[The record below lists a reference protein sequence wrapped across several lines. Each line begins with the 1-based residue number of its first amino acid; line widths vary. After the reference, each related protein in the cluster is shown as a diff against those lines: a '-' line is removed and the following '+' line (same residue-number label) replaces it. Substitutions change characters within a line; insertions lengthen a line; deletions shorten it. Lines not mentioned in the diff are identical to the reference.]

1 MIYPNIRTEMER
13 GGFTVSQLAV
23 ILGLPL
29 NAFIYKLH
37 GKCEF
42 TLDEIELLAD
52 LFDCSLDYLVG
63 HMGTGGRRREREGA
77 GKAGMPGGCRFGG
90 YMTLPWG
97 DDYNGIIYGTK
108 ITGHPLKQSRPR
120 ALPYLG
126 EIKILFS
133 CLLLSAALFFHIGN
147 G

>member
-42 TLDEIELLAD
+42 TLDEIGLLAD

-63 HMGTGGRRREREGA
+63 HRREGVKQLRYG
-77 GKAGMPGGCRFGG
+77 GM
-90 YMTLPWG
+90 
-97 DDYNGIIYGTK
+97 
-108 ITGHPLKQSRPR
+108 ITMESFMGQ
-120 ALPYLG
+120 
-126 EIKILFS
+126 
-133 CLLLSAALFFHIGN
+133 
-147 G
+147 

>member
-13 GGFTVSQLAV
+13 GGFTVSPLAV

-42 TLDEIELLAD
+42 TLDEIGLLAD

-63 HMGTGGRRREREGA
+63 HMGNGDWQAAQGKERRRRSRDA
-77 GKAGMPGGCRFGG
+77 WRVSFRWLCDTAMGG
-90 YMTLPWG
+90 
-97 DDYNGIIYGTK
+97 
-108 ITGHPLKQSRPR
+108 
-120 ALPYLG
+120 
-126 EIKILFS
+126 
-133 CLLLSAALFFHIGN
+133 
-147 G
+147 